1 MVSKKIIS
9 IVASTMMFCFMV
21 CASVTGVKAD
31 DSEVKVVDGSY
42 LTSADSST
50 GYTPKSDERGK
61 HLMDGECSITK
72 AGTKRI
78 YTYGATTANHT
89 VDTVAVIVYV
99 DQYSEKD
106 DEWYQID
113 AFSKKVEND
122 YYVAASKSI
131 QVDRGYYYRVHAEH
145 FVRMG
150 EEPVEETY
158 SYTNG
163 ILVPYAS
170 FSHTNGRRCSP
181 WAGLTAAAR
190 WFARILT
197 NQILIDKSESL
208 VP

>member
-50 GYTPKSDERGK
+50 GYTPKSDERGN

-72 AGTKRI
+72 AGTIRI
-78 YTYGATTANHT
+78 NTYGATTANHT

-99 DQYSEKD
+99 DQYREKD
-106 DEWYQID
+106 DEWYHID

-122 YYVAASKSI
+122 FYVAASKSI
-131 QVDRGYYYRVHAEH
+131 QVDRGYYYRVLAEH

-150 EEPVEETY
+150 EEPVEETS

-163 ILVPYAS
+163 I
-170 FSHTNGRRCSP
+170 
-181 WAGLTAAAR
+181 
-190 WFARILT
+190 FA
-197 NQILIDKSESL
+197 
-208 VP
+208 P

>member
-1 MVSKKIIS
+1 MISKKIMS
-9 IVASTMMFCFMV
+9 MVASAMVFCFMV
-21 CASVTGVKAD
+21 CVSVTGVKAD
-31 DSEVKVVDGSY
+31 DSEVKIVDGSY

-50 GYTPKSDERGK
+50 GYTPESDERGE
-61 HLMDGECSITK
+61 HLMDGGECSITK

-99 DQYSEKD
+99 EQYNEKD
-106 DEWYQID
+106 DKWYQID

-150 EEPVEETY
+150 EDPVEETY
-158 SYTNG
+158 SVTNG
-163 ILVPYAS
+163 ILVP
-170 FSHTNGRRCSP
+170 
-181 WAGLTAAAR
+181 
-190 WFARILT
+190 
-197 NQILIDKSESL
+197 
-208 VP
+208 